1 MRQRVWTKDMG
12 SQKMIVVPRKL
23 QCSIYDSHC
32 IENEGVLAAF
42 RNPVWKRQAGW
53 GDPLEGPKTRR
64 QCNLLSAQSQ
74 KGQHSYFPPTLR
86 QKYHSYSSPLKSL
99 PAGRSKKKDNKIL
112 FLSCRVMIF
121 KDSYWTN
128 WSSKDNTSPIPDPK
142 WIPKIHPSKISSP
155 ICILYLGL

>member
-1 MRQRVWTKDMG
+1 MRQRERHGK
-12 SQKMIVVPRKL
+12 SKIIVVPRKL
-23 QCSIYDSHC
+23 QCSIYDSQC

-42 RNPVWKRQAGW
+42 RNPVWKRQARG

-99 PAGRSKKKDNKIL
+99 PAGQIKKIIKIL
-112 FLSCRVMIF
+112 CFSCRLMIF
-121 KDSYWTN
+121 NDSYWTN